1 MSYLEGHR
9 QRLRDRFNASG
20 LGAFEDHEVLELLLT
35 YAVPRKDVKPIGRA
49 LLDRFG
55 SLSNALDAATVDLT
69 SVEGVGENGATLLH
83 LMPALTRRYLRDRWG
98 HKPQLATREDI
109 ARFAVDELATANN
122 EVFLLIVLTHENH
135 VLRALPLHEGTITSA
150 PVYPA
155 PRRRGCATAPRREGR
170 PRPQPSRRRAAQPS
184 DEDRRRSPARS
195 CRCVRRAGCPRRRPR
210 HRRRPPHL
218 QHGRRRPGSRPA
230 ATLPSQEPRHEHDH
244 DREET
249 WCSRARCGP
258 SRSACSAST
267 TTAR

>member
-9 QRLRDRFNASG
+9 QRLRGRFNASG

-35 YAVPRKDVKPIGRA
+35 YAIPRKDVKPIGRA

-109 ARFAVDELATANN
+109 ARFTVDELATANN
-122 EVFLLIVLTHENH
+122 EVFLLLILTHENH

-150 PVYPA
+150 PVYPRLVVEA
-155 PRRRGCATAPRREGR
+155 ALRHHAAKVVFAHNHPGGV
-170 PRPQPSRRRAAQPS
+170 AQPS
-184 DEDRRRSPARS
+184 DEDVQVTRTLCDVLAVLGIP
-195 CRCVRRAGCPRRRPR
+195 VVDHVIVAGPRTFSMAAAGLLAPID
-210 HRRRPPHL
+210 PP
-218 QHGRRRPGSRPA
+218 QTGGA
-230 ATLPSQEPRHEHDH
+230 A
-244 DREET
+244 
-249 WCSRARCGP
+249 
-258 SRSACSAST
+258 
-267 TTAR
+267 